1 MAFRALAVGLA
12 VIGLV
17 LLPAPLYPLAAGDG
31 LFRFYAAVPLA
42 AVGAVLTVLGGAL
55 YGYVDRGQ

>member
-1 MAFRALAVGLA
+1 MALRALAVGLV

-31 LFRFYAAVPLA
+31 LVRFYAAIPLA
-42 AVGAVLTVLGGAL
+42 AVGAALTVLGGAL
-55 YGYVDRGQ
+55 YGYTDRRY